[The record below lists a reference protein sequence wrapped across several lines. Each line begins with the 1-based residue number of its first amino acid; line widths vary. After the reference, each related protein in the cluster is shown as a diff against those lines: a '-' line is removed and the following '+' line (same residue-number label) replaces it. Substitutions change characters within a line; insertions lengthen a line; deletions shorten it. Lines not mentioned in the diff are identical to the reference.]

1 MSTEVRTRTVLEVL
15 SGRQT
20 VATAAARLGVTRQTI
35 YNWQAEFVAAGSER
49 LAADR
54 RGAMATSV
62 ADRTTPR
69 VEAVVVSIVERL
81 RRLAGPHEVDIAT
94 LEAIRTGAGLP
105 VSRFCALIGVPRRT
119 YYTRRAGPA
128 AAPTA
133 PAQQRIDGTLAELRA
148 RHPAWGARRLW
159 RHLTDVEGT
168 DVSLAT
174 VKRALARHILT
185 EGRQLSS

>member
-1 MSTEVRTRTVLEVL
+1 MSTEIRTRTVLEVL

-20 VATAAARLGVTRQTI
+20 VAAAAAHLGVTRQTI
-35 YNWQAEFVAAGSER
+35 YNWQAAFVAGGSER

-54 RGAMATSV
+54 EAGTATSR

-69 VEAVVVSIVERL
+69 VEAVVVAIVERL
-81 RRLAGPHEVDIAT
+81 RRLAAPDELDIGT
-94 LEAIRTGAGLP
+94 LEAIRTGAGIP
-105 VSRFCALIGVPRRT
+105 VSRFCVLIGVPRRT
-119 YYTRRAGPA
+119 YYARRAGPA
-128 AAPTA
+128 AAAAA
-133 PAQQRIDGTLAELRA
+133 PAQQRIGGTLADLRA
-148 RHPAWGARRLW
+148 RHPTWGARRLW

-185 EGRQLSS
+185 EARQSSS